1 LLSIAANR
9 RARPFD
15 ASRVPRKI
23 GAIMG
28 NAAVFALRPLYEL
41 LARQQTCRQH

>member
-1 LLSIAANR
+1 
-9 RARPFD
+9 
-15 ASRVPRKI
+15 
-23 GAIMG
+23 MG

>member
-1 LLSIAANR
+1 LLSIAAIR
-9 RARPFD
+9 RARQFD
-15 ASRVPRKI
+15 ASRVPREF

-28 NAAVFALRPLYEL
+28 NAAVFTLRQLYEL